1 MSSGLLDVKDLQV
14 NFRISRGLFRRPLT
28 LTAVNHVDL
37 HVDEGECVALIG
49 ESGSGKSTLGKAIL
63 RLLPIH
69 GGTIRFADHQV
80 DQLRGRALRALRPSM
95 QMVFQDP
102 YSSLDPLMTVE
113 DSVGEP
119 IDVHTDTP
127 KERRNELVA
136 DLFERVGLAPTHA
149 KRYPAQFSGGQRQRV
164 SIARAIALNPQLI
177 VCDEPLSS
185 LDVATQNQIINVF
198 KELQRDQGIAFLF
211 ISHDLAVSRHIADR
225 IVVLYLGRVVE
236 EGPTE
241 RVLGR
246 PAHPYTQ
253 ALLSSDLVPDPVEQR
268 ARLHLPIVG
277 EIPDPLDPP
286 EGCPFVTRC
295 IYAMEI
301 CEDVMPPTTHVA
313 EGGSVACHL
322 QTSGPCLEGKNLP
335 SVQNTLPTSDR

>member
-1 MSSGLLDVKDLQV
+1 MSRRLLEVKDLQV
-14 NFRISRGLFRRPLT
+14 HFRISRGPFRRPLT
-28 LTAVNHVDL
+28 LKAVNHVDL

-69 GGTIRFADHQV
+69 DGTLRFGEHAVERLGGRP
-80 DQLRGRALRALRPSM
+80 LRALRPSM
-95 QMVFQDP
+95 QMIFQDP

-119 IDVHTDTP
+119 IDVHTDST
-127 KERRNELVA
+127 KEQRNAMVA
-136 DLFERVGLAPTHA
+136 ELFERVGLAPSHA

-185 LDVATQNQIINVF
+185 LDVATQNQIINLL
-198 KELQRDQGIAFLF
+198 KSLQRDQGIAFLF
-211 ISHDLAVSRHIADR
+211 ISHDLAASRHIADR

-241 RVLGR
+241 RVLGS

-253 ALLSSDLVPDPVEQR
+253 ALLSADLIPDPVEQR
-268 ARLHLPIVG
+268 ARQHVPIVG

-286 EGCPFVTRC
+286 AGCPFVTRC
-295 IYAMEI
+295 LYAM
-301 CEDVMPPTTHVA
+301 DVCKSSMPATAQVTS
-313 EGGSVACHL
+313 GGSVACHL
-322 QTSGPCLEGKNLP
+322 QTDGPRLEGETLP
-335 SVQNTLPTSDR
+335 STLDVVADRG